1 LHRHIY
7 KYKLAG
13 LLVWLAR
20 VFVWFM
26 FGFCFVRGRIFV
38 VVVFFFVL
46 AAVSLFVSLFSIDDF
61 LLIRFVIV

>member
-1 LHRHIY
+1 
-7 KYKLAG
+7 
-13 LLVWLAR
+13 
-20 VFVWFM
+20 M

-46 AAVSLFVSLFSIDDF
+46 AAVSLFVSLFPIDDF

>member
-1 LHRHIY
+1 
-7 KYKLAG
+7 
-13 LLVWLAR
+13 
-20 VFVWFM
+20 M
-26 FGFCFVRGRIFV
+26 FGFCFVRGRIFVV